1 MLTYSPATRDEV
13 EHLLL
18 VSEEGKNTRFLKSS
32 HNLWYR
38 FKNYTKAPPLA
49 AREGDDIVAL
59 IFATFNKDGYT
70 NLYEIVTME
79 GHEGK
84 GYGSKVWEYFLDYAV
99 NQKQSKRLKIS
110 CTPSSVTWHMRNGL
124 VFWAVDP
131 SGSLRSDQPL
141 FATRGEQL
149 EFRAKAIVT
158 PSIAKPT
165 NPRVIEQLKKEAP
178 ESHGFGKKKM
188 SATEEAIAAVGE
200 CWLRDAL
207 YEDASLES
215 LFD

>member
-49 AREGDDIVAL
+49 AREGNDIVAL

-84 GYGSKVWEYFLDYAV
+84 GMAEGLGIFQTTVHRNRATIEDILHTV
-99 NQKQSKRLKIS
+99 I
-110 CTPSSVTWHMRNGL
+110 VTWH
-124 VFWAVDP
+124 A
-131 SGSLRSDQPL
+131 
-141 FATRGEQL
+141 
-149 EFRAKAIVT
+149 
-158 PSIAKPT
+158 
-165 NPRVIEQLKKEAP
+165 
-178 ESHGFGKKKM
+178 
-188 SATEEAIAAVGE
+188 
-200 CWLRDAL
+200 
-207 YEDASLES
+207 
-215 LFD
+215 

>member
-1 MLTYSPATRDEV
+1 MLTYSPATREEV

-18 VSEEGKNTRFLKSS
+18 VSDEGKNTRFLKSS

-38 FKNYTKAPPLA
+38 FKNYNKSPPLA
-49 AREGDDIVAL
+49 ARDGNEIVSL

-70 NLYEIVTME
+70 NLYEIVTIQ

-84 GYGSKVWEYFLDYAV
+84 GYGSKVWEYFLEYATKV
-99 NQKQSKRLKIS
+99 KNSKRLKIS
-110 CTPSSVTWHMRNGL
+110 CTPSSITWHLRNGL

-141 FATRGEQL
+141 FSTREEQL
-149 EFRAKAIVT
+149 EFRDKAVVT

-165 NPRVIEQLKKEAP
+165 NPRVIEQLKREAP
-178 ESHGFGKKKM
+178 EVHGFGNKKM
-188 SATEEAIAAVGE
+188 SATEEAISAVGKY
-200 CWLRDAL
+200 WLRDAL
-207 YEDASLES
+207 YEDASLED